1 MLNFSRPVVGAIALG
16 IARGAFEHASA
27 FCHQTRLG
35 PRRMANH
42 QEVRLELA
50 EMLTRLQAMRATVWH
65 AVRYRRPF
73 QAAGAMTKVFCA
85 DTAWQVCIR
94 AMRLLGDHGYVHARS
109 VEKAA
114 RDARLAQIYEGTNQI
129 NRLGIYESQLG
140 AEFPRRDAVG
150 QGPKDSPGEPC
161 TGENP
166 PPEASGGPP

>member
-1 MLNFSRPVVGAIALG
+1 VLNFSRPVVGAIALG